1 MLSSETR
8 KIRSRLANAA
18 RLGDEN
24 LAGLRTAYDV
34 SHAIDVLHA
43 IRGAT
48 TPQQR
53 QRLHSAVDGT
63 VAESDRS

>member
-24 LAGLRTAYDV
+24 LVGLRTAYDV
-34 SHAIDVLHA
+34 SHAIDVLHS
-43 IRGAT
+43 IRGTT
-48 TPQQR
+48 TPEQQ
-53 QRLHSAVDGT
+53 QRLHDAVEATGG
-63 VAESDRS
+63 EPS

>member
-34 SHAIDVLHA
+34 SHAIDVLHS
-43 IRGAT
+43 IRGTT
-48 TPQQR
+48 TPEQQ
-53 QRLHSAVDGT
+53 QRLHEAVDATGG
-63 VAESDRS
+63 ESS